1 MTRTEKFEVLEH
13 MERRYRRIYNESVG
27 IDNELAFEAKEN
39 LHYVGK
45 LIGFIMYGGHTVG
58 ELWLEDKLM
67 ERYQEEMEYTL
78 DILRGRVE
86 GVAV

>member
-1 MTRTEKFEVLEH
+1 MTRVEKLEVLEY

-27 IDNELAFEAKEN
+27 IDSGVTFEAQQN

-45 LIGFIMYGGHTVG
+45 LIGFVMYGANSIGDI
-58 ELWLEDKLM
+58 WLQDKLE

-78 DILRGRVE
+78 DVIKGRVE
-86 GVAV
+86 VAV

>member
-1 MTRTEKFEVLEH
+1 MTRVEKFEVLEY

-45 LIGFIMYGGHTVG
+45 LIGLIMYGGHTVG

-78 DILRGRVE
+78 DVIKGRVE

>member
-1 MTRTEKFEVLEH
+1 MTRVEKLEVLEY
-13 MERRYRRIYNESVG
+13 MERRYRRIYNESVD

-58 ELWLEDKLM
+58 ELWLEDKLT

-78 DILRGRVE
+78 DVIKGRVE
-86 GVAV
+86 VAV

>member
-1 MTRTEKFEVLEH
+1 MTRVKKLEVLEC

-45 LIGFIMYGGHTVG
+45 LIGFVMYGGHTVG

-78 DILRGRVE
+78 DVIKGRVE
-86 GVAV
+86 VAV